1 MFNSLFIKVIC
12 LSSLLWCSVYI
23 NSSGQIYWV
32 HEGFSASQ
40 GKLNK
45 LVVNEGS
52 CHQCPDCCSM
62 DYIGASFAEYENG
75 MTMTPANELI
85 VYGEGG
91 LFHVDTI
98 TGALSWFFGV
108 PPWPN
113 WPHTHGLVT
122 VDGTTFYTI
131 SLITPFY
138 PGTDTLYAMNISNGI
153 ISNLGKTSYPASL
166 GDLTLF
172 NGEIYYTTSL
182 NNNPNHY
189 GIVKLDISNPGNS
202 TLVASLPAGPRLVG
216 LSASKY

>member
-1 MFNSLFIKVIC
+1 
-12 LSSLLWCSVYI
+12 
-23 NSSGQIYWV
+23 
-32 HEGFSASQ
+32 
-40 GKLNK
+40 
-45 LVVNEGS
+45 
-52 CHQCPDCCSM
+52 
-62 DYIGASFAEYENG
+62 
-75 MTMTPANELI
+75 MTPANELI
-85 VYGEGG
+85 VYGEVG

-153 ISNLGKTSYPASL
+153 ISNLGKTSYPASF

-182 NNNPNHY
+182 NNNPNQY

-202 TLVASLPAGPRLVG
+202 ALVASLPAGPRLVG
-216 LSASKY
+216 LSASKYCNTLVAITHAEDEFVLVNLIDGAVMVKCEPSESEKLNLLTSMQE